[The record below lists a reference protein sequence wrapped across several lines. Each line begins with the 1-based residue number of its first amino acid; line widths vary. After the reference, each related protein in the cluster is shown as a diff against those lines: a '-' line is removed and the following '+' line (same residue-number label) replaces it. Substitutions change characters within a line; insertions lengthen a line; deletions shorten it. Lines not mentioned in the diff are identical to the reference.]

1 MMVPNTC
8 SNAGR
13 GKEEGGALQLVVT
26 QGHTQPPQA
35 AAARP
40 QLLILQ
46 PSKHQEM
53 MCNCSTAVRRSDI
66 CPGPTAGIAR
76 GSAAQQAFLHASIVG
91 VRVAWVMARNDS

>member
-1 MMVPNTC
+1 MQEGE
-8 SNAGR
+8 GR
-13 GKEEGGALQLVVT
+13 RRALQQVVS

-53 MCNCSTAVRRSDI
+53 MWNCSTAVRKSDV

-76 GSAAQQAFLHASIVG
+76 SSAAQQVFLHASIVG
-91 VRVAWVMARNDS
+91 VRVTWVMARNDS